1 MEYGQYIS
9 NKAQSVLFHLFTMLS
24 NTDLFA
30 EVKMEYELFETW
42 SIGLVYCNL

>member
-9 NKAQSVLFHLFTMLS
+9 NKVQSVLFHLFTVLS
-24 NTDLFA
+24 NTDLCT
-30 EVKMEYELFETW
+30 EQKMEDVLFETW